1 MAVQAVAAAAL
12 KDLGKRLVAKVLG
25 DGVAAAR
32 GEEPSPVGKAVAAV
46 AIFLLLGVWA
56 IVAAPLQLF
65 QMAADYAAGG
75 LEPAGEGRAWAGAA
89 QDHIS
94 DGSVGWYCNKADEL
108 EAWARET
115 WNSGTGE
122 DTYRTPDWRVLMS
135 FDMAIAENDFELVRA
150 NEAYYDELHKR
161 LLKAKS
167 VSRERLRDA
176 RMVER
181 PARKEVRKR
190 LVGGPPA
197 AIGGII
203 GGIFGGIAEALG
215 SLDSGTSFDEAIGS
229 WVVEEEVFEEGARW
243 SDSMGC
249 YVVDGYEDGA
259 VYDSDSGRWV
269 VVEFYRTWDVGTRD
283 VKSLFRG
290 KGSGGSLSD
299 AFKYFAIHESADYSA
314 AEWGDQGNALGFY
327 QFDRRYALDDF
338 LAYAIQKYPGMF
350 DYLEPW
356 AGVGTIAAY
365 DGGLLDAWHRAWNE
379 HPAEWAAAQDEY
391 EYDTL
396 FVPAADYIESIGV
409 RIYDR
414 HDAVKGLVCGLGNQ
428 GLGNAIEYI
437 DRAGLRDDMTDTEF
451 AIALCDSVIENCTWL
466 YPNYVS
472 AFQNRYANEKEEVLS
487 LLETSPPG
495 STPTASACIGKDPSA
510 EGKDLDLETKG
521 DLYESYHRATYA
533 VTVTDGPFGTKSVKF
548 DYEKFEKI
556 VTSGDDPAAGEGAT
570 VVERAMSYVGR
581 AEYVWGGCAPGAF
594 DCSGFVAY
602 CLTGEY
608 QRLGTT
614 LTFLTWEHT
623 DDPVPGDVCTSE
635 THCGIYIG
643 DGMMV
648 HCATYGVGVIIGPVP
663 SDMVYVKYAG

>member
-1 MAVQAVAAAAL
+1 
-12 KDLGKRLVAKVLG
+12 
-25 DGVAAAR
+25 
-32 GEEPSPVGKAVAAV
+32 VAAV
-46 AIFLLLGVWA
+46 AIALLLGVWT
-56 IVAAPLQLF
+56 IVAAPIQLF
-65 QMAADYAAGG
+65 QMAADYIAGEYE
-75 LEPAGEGRAWAGAA
+75 LAGEGKAWAGAA
-89 QDHIS
+89 GDLVS
-94 DGSVGWYCNKADEL
+94 NGSVGWYCKKAEEL

-122 DTYRTPDWRVLMS
+122 DSYRTPDWRVLMS
-135 FDMAIAENDFELVRA
+135 FDMAIAENNFDLVRA

-161 LLKAKS
+161 LVKATS
-167 VSRERLRDA
+167 VTRERTREA
-176 RMVER
+176 RMVEA
-181 PARKEVRKR
+181 PAGKVTRKR
-190 LVGGPPA
+190 VVGGPSA

-203 GGIFGGIAEALG
+203 GGIFGSIAEQFG
-215 SLDSGTSFDEAIGS
+215 NMDSGTYLDEVIGS
-229 WVVEEEVFEEGARW
+229 WVVDEEVYEDGAYW
-243 SDSMGC
+243 SEAANG
-249 YVVDGYEDGA
+249 YVVQRPENGA
-259 VYDSDSGRWV
+259 VYDSDNDRWI
-269 VVEFYRTWDVGTRD
+269 VVEYYRTWSVSTRD
-283 VKSLFRG
+283 VKKLFSG
-290 KGSGGSLSD
+290 KGSGGTLSD
-299 AFKYFAIHESADYSA
+299 AFKYFAVHESADYSA
-314 AEWGDQGNALGFY
+314 EEWGDQGNALGFY

-338 LAYAIQKYPGMF
+338 LAFAIERYPGLF
-350 DYLEPW
+350 DYMQPW

-365 DGGLLDAWHRAWNE
+365 DDGLLNAWHRAWSE

-391 EYDTL
+391 EYETM

-409 RIYDR
+409 NIYDR

-437 DRAGLRDDMTDTEF
+437 DRAGLSEDMTDTEF
-451 AIALCDSVIENCTWL
+451 TIALCDSVIENCTWL
-466 YPNYVS
+466 YPNYVT

-495 STPTASACIGKDPSA
+495 STPTAAACIGKDPEA
-510 EGKDLDLETKG
+510 EGKDLDLATKG
-521 DLYESYHRATYA
+521 ELYGTYHRATYA

-548 DYEKFEKI
+548 DYDKFEKI

-570 VVERAMSYVGR
+570 VVERAMNYVGN
-581 AEYVWGGCAPGAF
+581 AEYVWGACSPGAF

-608 QRLGTT
+608 ARLGTT

-648 HCATYGVGVIIGPVP
+648 HCATYGVGVIIGPVME
-663 SDMVYVKYAG
+663 DMVYVRYPGQQ